1 MKYLFLTAGVAVLV
15 GVVVVAQVPQTQTTG
30 AGDWSMYSR
39 DLGGSR
45 FSPLSEINAA
55 NVGRLTEAW
64 TVRLTQP
71 AGRRGGGPPAGDQAA
86 AGRGAEAAGRGA
98 APGRGA
104 GAAGNPAV
112 VQGRGGVAAA
122 VGPSGVAQGSNP
134 QATPIVIGGV
144 MYLPARGNQ
153 VL

>member
-1 MKYLFLTAGVAVLV
+1 MKYVLLTAGAAVLV
-15 GVVVVAQVPQTQTTG
+15 GVVVVAQAQTQTTG

-104 GAAGNPAV
+104 GAPGNP
-112 VQGRGGVAAA
+112 GV
-122 VGPSGVAQGSNP
+122 GQLGSNP
-134 QATPIVIGGV
+134 QATTTVIGGGR
-144 MYLPARGNQ
+144 YLPGRGNPA
-153 VL
+153 